1 MKALI
6 KTANERAPRLKGP
19 QPSAED
25 WKLRAA
31 ARPPHARLIAAT
43 WPLLLAPHRLSAA
56 VSQTAV
62 QCPVPS
68 ARLRL
73 PSSQSPAVGRPGV
86 DVSLPPGA
94 PQDSGEKRSRG
105 SAHKDISSKHYR
117 SLLGP
122 GVSSKP
128 PWTLLGSPPHPPRP
142 CCSRRRPGDL
152 HAAPVGFVH
161 RGVAAA
167 AMTDL
172 LTTEDEDRDGAVS
185 QERSEEKW
193 S

>member
-1 MKALI
+1 MSSVIPLSPASHYNRAMKALI

-25 WKLRAA
+25 RKLRAA

-105 SAHKDISSKHYR
+105 DRARLERPAAHLDQR
-117 SLLGP
+117 RLN
-122 GVSSKP
+122 VSFFAY
-128 PWTLLGSPPHPPRP
+128 TLS
-142 CCSRRRPGDL
+142 
-152 HAAPVGFVH
+152 FF
-161 RGVAAA
+161 
-167 AMTDL
+167 
-172 LTTEDEDRDGAVS
+172 
-185 QERSEEKW
+185 
-193 S
+193 